1 MQYPQL
7 GRSGLVVSRI
17 GLGCMSY
24 RDPARRP
31 WVLDEAAAMP
41 VFRRAIAAGIN
52 FLDTADMH
60 SQGAS
65 EVITGEAPR
74 EYGRRAYWADK
85 PRRDA
90 RAIERAIGK
99 IDVYSGMSQC
109 ALDHVV
115 REYGRRDEL
124 VIATTVLYP
133 KSPHAVRGWQ

>member
-74 EYGRRAYWADK
+74 EYGRR
-85 PRRDA
+85 
-90 RAIERAIGK
+90 
-99 IDVYSGMSQC
+99 
-109 ALDHVV
+109 
-115 REYGRRDEL
+115 DEL